1 MKGSSVAWAYLFIGG
16 LFETVWATTM
26 FLSEGF
32 SVFLWTAVTI
42 PFLFVSTWFLDLAFK
57 RGVPTG
63 VGYAIWVGV
72 GALGSVMVGILLFSE
87 PATPVRLF
95 FVLLVI
101 VGIGGLEASS
111 KKNVC
116 KDVLSAE

>member
-1 MKGSSVAWAYLFIGG
+1 MKGSSVAWVYLFVGG

-72 GALGSVMVGILLFSE
+72 GALGSVIVGILLFDE
-87 PATPVRLF
+87 PATPVRIF
-95 FVLLVI
+95 FVLLI
-101 VGIGGLEASS
+101 IAGIGGLETSS
-111 KKNVC
+111 KKKID
-116 KDVLSAE
+116 KDVPKGH